1 MNLHTN
7 LDLTEILIVA
17 YARTQNNTT
26 EINPLI
32 FLFCKAVEDSVM
44 AKYASDIRKKKAIR
58 NDIIPATIL
67 IIILTTSIPIIF
79 NISEKFL
86 SASARSPKTPAI
98 MNISRTPKPMNI
110 AEIPIPI
117 ISV

>member
-1 MNLHTN
+1 MF
-7 LDLTEILIVA
+7 
-17 YARTQNNTT
+17 Y
-26 EINPLI
+26 
-32 FLFCKAVEDSVM
+32 KAVEDSVM

-67 IIILTTSIPIIF
+67 IIMLTTSIPIIF

-86 SASARSPKTPAI
+86 SVSARSPKTPAI
-98 MNISRTPKPMNI
+98 MNISRIPKPMNI

>member
-1 MNLHTN
+1 
-7 LDLTEILIVA
+7 
-17 YARTQNNTT
+17 
-26 EINPLI
+26 
-32 FLFCKAVEDSVM
+32 M

-67 IIILTTSIPIIF
+67 IIMLTTSIPIIF
-79 NISEKFL
+79 NSSEKFL
-86 SASARSPKTPAI
+86 SVSARSPKIPAI
-98 MNISRTPKPMNI
+98 MNISRAPKPMNI

>member
-1 MNLHTN
+1 M
-7 LDLTEILIVA
+7 
-17 YARTQNNTT
+17 
-26 EINPLI
+26 
-32 FLFCKAVEDSVM
+32 FCKAVEDSVV